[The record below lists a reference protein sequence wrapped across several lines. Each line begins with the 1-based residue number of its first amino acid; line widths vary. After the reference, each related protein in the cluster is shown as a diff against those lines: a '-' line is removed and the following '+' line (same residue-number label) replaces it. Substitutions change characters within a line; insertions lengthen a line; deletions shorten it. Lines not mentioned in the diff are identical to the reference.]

1 MRLDD
6 LIYLQFAVKCLSF
19 SETIGFKKGVS
30 EAKRIDAAFRLFCIE
45 QGRLDVIQTV
55 GYMRGLEGSIK
66 DLVPELWG
74 VIEPIEAGYVQLN
87 SVGEAYARVMAKAKE
102 PDLILKRKEIPDA
115 IKRQLQV
122 ERQQKSEKQHVGIRI
137 DETLL

>member
-1 MRLDD
+1 MRIDD
-6 LIYLQFAVKCLSF
+6 LVFIQFSVKCLSF
-19 SETIGFKKGVS
+19 SETIGFKKGAS
-30 EAKRIDAAFRLFCIE
+30 EAKRIEAAFRLFCIE
-45 QGRLDVIQTV
+45 QGRLDVIQTA

-74 VIEPIEAGYVQLN
+74 VIEPIEAGYVQLS

-122 ERQQKSEKQHVGIRI
+122 ERQQKTEKQHVGIRI

>member
-1 MRLDD
+1 MKLDD
-6 LIYLQFAVKCLSF
+6 LVFIQFAVKCLSF
-19 SETIGFKKGVS
+19 SETIGFKKGAS

-45 QGRLDVIQTV
+45 QGRLDVIQTA

-74 VIEPIEAGYVQLN
+74 VIAPIEAGYVQLN
-87 SVGEAYARVMAKAKE
+87 SVGDAYARVMAKAKE
-102 PDLILKRKEIPDA
+102 TDLILKRKEIPDA
-115 IKRQLQV
+115 VRYQLQA
-122 ERQQKSEKQHVGIRI
+122 ERQKKTEKQHVGIRI

>member
-1 MRLDD
+1 MRIDD
-6 LIYLQFAVKCLSF
+6 LVFIQFAVKCLSF
-19 SETIGFKKGVS
+19 SETIGFKKGAS

-74 VIEPIEAGYVQLN
+74 VIAPIEAGYVQLS

-115 IKRQLQV
+115 VRRQLQV
-122 ERQQKSEKQHVGIRI
+122 ERQQKTEKQHVGIRI

>member
-1 MRLDD
+1 MRIDD
-6 LIYLQFAVKCLSF
+6 LVFIQFAVKCLSF

-74 VIEPIEAGYVQLN
+74 VIAPIEAGYVQLS

-115 IKRQLQV
+115 VRRQLQV
-122 ERQQKSEKQHVGIRI
+122 ERQQKTEKQHVGIRI

>member
-1 MRLDD
+1 MRIDD
-6 LIYLQFAVKCLSF
+6 LVFIQFAVKCLSF

-45 QGRLDVIQTV
+45 QGRLDVIQTA

-115 IKRQLQV
+115 IKRF
-122 ERQQKSEKQHVGIRI
+122 
-137 DETLL
+137 

>member
-1 MRLDD
+1 MRIDD
-6 LIYLQFAVKCLSF
+6 LVFIQFAVKCLSF

-45 QGRLDVIQTV
+45 QGRLDVIQTA

-115 IKRQLQV
+115 IKRQLQA
-122 ERQQKSEKQHVGIRI
+122 ERQQKTEKQHVGIRI